1 MSWISSSRAL
11 GAAAA
16 VLAVVSAMAA
26 AAPVLE
32 RQAQG
37 VPVAADGLLYV
48 CNQDDATVSV
58 IDVATQ
64 RVVRTIDLQA
74 LGFSANAK
82 PHHIAVEP
90 DGSHWYVSLI
100 GDGKVVKLDREDRVV
115 ATAPF
120 ETPGMLTLHPT
131 EDLLFV
137 GRSMTAVNAPP
148 RIGMI
153 QRSDMSVDEIDVF
166 FPRPHAMVVNPR
178 TGIVYTAS
186 LGVNQVAAV
195 DAAADRV
202 EVTDVDGPPH
212 ALMQFAL
219 SPDGETLAVSGEL
232 SHTVLFFDI
241 SEDPMRPR
249 QVASVDVEAQPFD
262 PVFTTDGT
270 TVWLGNKAA
279 NRITAIDVATHTV
292 TTVHD
297 DPRIRQP
304 HGIATSA
311 DGRWVFI
318 SNTNVREDHAMHGG
332 EHAAHAAPAPQS
344 GGAGSITIIE
354 AATGELVN
362 VVEVG
367 RNATGIAFSDS

>member
-1 MSWISSSRAL
+1 MLVAVIMVTATTHRAVA
-11 GAAAA
+11 GT
-16 VLAVVSAMAA
+16 
-26 AAPVLE
+26 
-32 RQAQG
+32 
-37 VPVAADGLLYV
+37 VAAEGLLYV

-64 RVVRTIDLQA
+64 RVVRTVDLQQ

-90 DGSHWYVSLI
+90 DGSFWYVSLI

-137 GRSMTAVNAPP
+137 GRSMTAVNPPP
-148 RIGMI
+148 RIGRI
-153 QRSDMSVDEIDVF
+153 QRSDMSIDEIDVF
-166 FPRPHAMVVNPR
+166 FPRPHAMALNPR

-186 LGVNQVAAV
+186 LGVNQIAAV
-195 DAAADRV
+195 DVNADRV
-202 EVTDVDGPPH
+202 ELTDVEGPPH
-212 ALMQFAL
+212 ALMQFGL
-219 SPDGETLAVSGEL
+219 SPDGRTLAISGEL
-232 SHTVLFFDI
+232 SHEVLFFDI
-241 SEDPMRPR
+241 SEDPMRPKR
-249 QVASVDVEAQPFD
+249 VATVDVEAQPFD
-262 PVFTTDGT
+262 PIFTSDGE

-292 TTVHD
+292 ETVLD
-297 DPRIRQP
+297 DSRIRQP
-304 HGIATSA
+304 HGIARSA

-318 SNTNVREDHAMHGG
+318 SNTNVRPDQAMQGG
-332 EHAAHAAPAPQS
+332 EEAEPAAAES
-344 GGAGSITIIE
+344 GPGSIAIID

-362 VVEVG
+362 VVDVG
-367 RNATGIAFSDS
+367 HNATGIAFSTS